1 MWAEDTDWLS
11 VFRWFRIYSQHYIE
25 FRMPSASNLYTD
37 LLSSLVKLGG
47 LLLPSLLLLWQ
58 ASFIVCSNCWP
69 LNKSITRLVQLRV
82 KLIGKDSDAG
92 RFLGQEEKGTTEDE
106 MAGWCHRLN
115 AHEFG
120 WTPALVMDKEAWHA
134 EIHGVAESRTRLSDW
149 TELNWTSFYSII
161 FIVSIM
167 ELQ

>member
-1 MWAEDTDWLS
+1 
-11 VFRWFRIYSQHYIE
+11 
-25 FRMPSASNLYTD
+25 MPSASNLYTD

-58 ASFIVCSNCWP
+58 ALFIVCSNCWP

-106 MAGWCHRLN
+106 MAGWCHRPRCL
-115 AHEFG
+115 A
-120 WTPALVMDKEAWHA
+120 
-134 EIHGVAESRTRLSDW
+134 
-149 TELNWTSFYSII
+149 
-161 FIVSIM
+161 
-167 ELQ
+167 

>member
-1 MWAEDTDWLS
+1 
-11 VFRWFRIYSQHYIE
+11 
-25 FRMPSASNLYTD
+25 MPSASNLYTD

-58 ASFIVCSNCWP
+58 ALFIVCSNCWP

-115 AHEFG
+115 AHEF
-120 WTPALVMDKEAWHA
+120 E
-134 EIHGVAESRTRLSDW
+134 
-149 TELNWTSFYSII
+149 
-161 FIVSIM
+161 
-167 ELQ
+167 

>member
-1 MWAEDTDWLS
+1 
-11 VFRWFRIYSQHYIE
+11 
-25 FRMPSASNLYTD
+25 MPSASNLYTD

-120 WTPALVMDKEAWHA
+120 
-134 EIHGVAESRTRLSDW
+134 
-149 TELNWTSFYSII
+149 
-161 FIVSIM
+161 
-167 ELQ
+167 

>member
-11 VFRWFRIYSQHYIE
+11 VFRWFRIYSQHCIE
-25 FRMPSASNLYTD
+25 FRMPSALNLYTD

-58 ASFIVCSNCWP
+58 ALFIVCSNFWP

-92 RFLGQEEKGTTEDE
+92 RFWGQEENGTTEDE
-106 MAGWCHRLN
+106 MAGWCHWLN

-120 WTPALVMDKEAWHA
+120 WTL
-134 EIHGVAESRTRLSDW
+134 GVDDGHEGLGVLQFMGSQRIGHDW
-149 TELNWTSFYSII
+149 ATELTN
-161 FIVSIM
+161 
-167 ELQ
+167 